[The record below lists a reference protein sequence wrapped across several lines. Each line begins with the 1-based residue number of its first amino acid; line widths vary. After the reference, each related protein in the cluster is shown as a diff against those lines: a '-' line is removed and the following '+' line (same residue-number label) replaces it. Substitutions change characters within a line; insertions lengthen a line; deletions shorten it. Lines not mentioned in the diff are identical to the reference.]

1 MTPFSLTSTRHCYF
15 ARRDALRYEEQT
27 QLVEEI
33 PLAISINQITHAVM
47 MVTPNHLDDFA
58 IGFAFSE
65 GIINSK
71 QDVRDIQ
78 LEETTIAHL
87 GIPGLALNLDI
98 SPRQFAHFKQ
108 HKHAHLGATGCGLCG
123 KDSLEQA
130 LPILKPLPA
139 SQALPTHILKTLR
152 EMLFAHQDLGQKS
165 GAIHAAMLLSP
176 EGHPIICLE
185 DIGRHNALDKIIGY
199 ALNHNISLHNHSV
212 VMSSRCST
220 ELIQKAVRATLST
233 LIHLASPST
242 LAVSLARQL
251 GLTLIHLPKKDE
263 PRIFASSF
271 HADHSEKQN
280 LSKN

>member
-1 MTPFSLTSTRHCYF
+1 MMPFSMTSTQDCYF
-15 ARRDALRYEEQT
+15 ARCGSSSYEEHT

-58 IGFAFSE
+58 MGFAFSE
-65 GIINSK
+65 GIIESA

-78 LEETTIAHL
+78 LDETSIKHL
-87 GIPGLALNLDI
+87 GIAGLALNLDI
-98 SPRQFAHFKQ
+98 SPRRFAQFKQ
-108 HKHAHLGATGCGLCG
+108 HKQAHLGASGCGLCG

-130 LPILKPLPA
+130 LPVLKPLPT
-139 SQALPTHILKTLR
+139 SQTLPTDTLKTLK
-152 EMLFAHQDLGQKS
+152 EMLFEHQELGKKS

-176 EGHPIICLE
+176 DGTPIICLE
-185 DIGRHNALDKIIGY
+185 DIGRHNALDKVIGY
-199 ALNHNISLHNHSV
+199 AINHKITLHNHSV

-220 ELIQKAVRATLST
+220 ELIQKAVRAQLST

-242 LAVSLARQL
+242 LAVALARQL

-263 PRIFASSF
+263 PRVFASSF
-271 HADHSEKQN
+271 HSEGPN
-280 LSKN
+280 HV